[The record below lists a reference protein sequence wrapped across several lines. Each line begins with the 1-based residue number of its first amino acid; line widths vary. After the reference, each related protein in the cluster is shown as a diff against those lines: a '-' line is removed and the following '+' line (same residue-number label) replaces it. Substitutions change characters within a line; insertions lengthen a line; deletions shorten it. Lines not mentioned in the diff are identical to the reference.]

1 MIELHEF
8 NLSESLQLLKL
19 TKEELILLKEVK
31 PFIEQNAD
39 EIVSNFYEHISKI
52 QGMKA
57 IIDQY
62 SSISSLSVTMQEYLI
77 SLFCYDITDKYV
89 EWRVKI
95 GQAHKRIDLPPFYYI
110 SSYQVLYDE
119 VIPKIC
125 EYYRKTPEKAAK
137 LTLAML
143 RIMSL
148 DQQIVMAS
156 YIQSYIEDIDKK
168 SDLEKAYAEIDSL
181 YHRVNDASQLLAAT
195 SEETA
200 ASAVEMTETANK
212 ISQNASET
220 AEFSRNVEEISK
232 EGQNQINE
240 IADSMIRLT
249 DLVDQ
254 VKLKMEE
261 LDESSVKIETIT
273 KTIREISSQTNLLA
287 LNAAIEAARAGE
299 HGRGFG
305 VVAEEVK
312 KLANHSEQSVK
323 EISNIVVLI
332 KENTLDV
339 KKAVSDTTQAMYTA
353 SEEARKVVMKFDDIM
368 RTINSSIVQVQEI
381 ASQINDLTKTASQI
395 EMASED
401 VANSA
406 TELAQMGISNNHVYN

>member
-1 MIELHEF
+1 MVELHKF
-8 NLSESLQLLKL
+8 NLRESMQLLRL
-19 TKEELILLKEVK
+19 TKEELILLKEIK

-39 EIVSNFYEHISKI
+39 SIVSNFYAHIGQI
-52 QGMKA
+52 PGMKA

-62 SSISSLSVTMQEYLI
+62 SSIARLSITLREYLI
-77 SLFCYDITDKYV
+77 SLFSYDVTDKYV

-125 EYYRKTPEKAAK
+125 DYYKKTPEKAGK

-143 RIMSL
+143 RMMSL

-168 SDLEKAYAEIDSL
+168 AELERAYAEIDSL
-181 YHRVNDASQLLAAT
+181 YKRVNEASQVLAAT

-200 ASAVEMTETANK
+200 ASAVEMNDTAGR
-212 ISQNASET
+212 IAQNASET
-220 AEFSRNVEEISK
+220 AEYSHKVDAISK

-240 IADSMIRLT
+240 IADSMIKLT
-249 DLVDQ
+249 GLVDQ
-254 VKLKMEE
+254 VKVKMEE

-273 KTIREISSQTNLLA
+273 KTIRDISSQTNLLA

-312 KLANHSEQSVK
+312 KLASHSEQSVK
-323 EISNIVVLI
+323 EISNIVIQI
-332 KENTLDV
+332 KGNTLDV
-339 KKAVSDTTQAMYTA
+339 KKAVTDTTQAMHTA
-353 SEEARKVVMKFDDIM
+353 SQEARKVVEKFDEIM
-368 RTINSSIVQVQEI
+368 GSINSSIVQVQEI
-381 ASQINDLTKTASQI
+381 ARQINELTKTASQI
-395 EMASED
+395 EAASED
-401 VANSA
+401 VAASA
-406 TELAQMGISNNHVYN
+406 TELAQMGMR